1 MLKTPT
7 HRIAT
12 HPGVLLMEQIEGLGL
27 SVNRVARETGLPAT
41 RLHEIVHERRGVTA
55 ETAIAL
61 GEYFGQTPEF
71 WLNAQTV
78 YELSKV
84 QAESGDIIRAR
95 VHLRAAPQPSGGRVS
110 GA

>member
-1 MLKTPT
+1 MTSL
-7 HRIAT
+7 
-12 HPGVLLMEQIEGLGL
+12 VLSGMGL
-27 SVNRVARETGLPAT
+27 SVSRVARETGLPAT

-61 GEYFGQTPEF
+61 GAYFGQTPEF

-84 QAESGDIIRAR
+84 QAESGDAIRAR
-95 VHLRAAPQPSGGRVS
+95 VYPHTGQQPSGGRVS
-110 GA
+110 SA

>member
-1 MLKTPT
+1 MLKSPT

-12 HPGVLLMEQIEGLGL
+12 HPGVLLMEQIEETGL
-27 SVNRVARETGLPAT
+27 SVSRVARETGLPAT

-71 WLNAQTV
+71 WMNAQKV
-78 YELSKV
+78 HELSKA
-84 QAESGDIIRAR
+84 QAESGDTIRAR
-95 VHLRAAPQPSGGRVS
+95 VRPHTAHQPSVSRVS
-110 GA
+110 HA